1 MIRVRKR
8 IVVITIILLLF
19 IGINIYLKLIPIHF
33 TFGNKDV
40 SDICLLT
47 YNVHSESEDFE
58 RYASDIA
65 NGILAK
71 SPDFIFLTEY
81 DRLANDTI
89 RNRLS
94 KHYSYIVERFRK
106 GASEGDSF
114 YSKWEI
120 DSVMKLAFP
129 WYYSSAYRVQIH
141 KATDTLVIYCCHLSS
156 NNMKLNEGRWASLQE
171 GRRLRNMEADTLVAV
186 LQKERYPAI
195 VMGDMNDVS
204 TSPAVKKIRSAGMN
218 DAWWDGGLGYGST
231 YHESWLRLRIDHILY
246 NAQLLKLKYVDVI
259 GKKEWSDH
267 RAIVAGFDL
276 ENNI

>member
-8 IVVITIILLLF
+8 IVVITIILLLL
-19 IGINIYLKLIPIHF
+19 IGVNIYLKLIPIHF

-106 GASEGDSF
+106 GAYEGDSF

-120 DSVMKLAFP
+120 YSVMKLAFA

-156 NNMKLNEGRWASLQE
+156 NNMKLKEGRWASLQE
-171 GRRLRNMEADTLVAV
+171 GRKLRSIEADMLAMA
-186 LQKERYPAI
+186 L
-195 VMGDMNDVS
+195 
-204 TSPAVKKIRSAGMN
+204 
-218 DAWWDGGLGYGST
+218 
-231 YHESWLRLRIDHILY
+231 
-246 NAQLLKLKYVDVI
+246 
-259 GKKEWSDH
+259 
-267 RAIVAGFDL
+267 
-276 ENNI
+276 

>member
-1 MIRVRKR
+1 MIKVKKR
-8 IVVITIILLLF
+8 LVVITILWLLL
-19 IGINIYLKLIPIHF
+19 IGANIYLKLIPIHF
-33 TFGNKDV
+33 RFTKDDV

-106 GASEGDSF
+106 GAYEGDSF

-156 NNMKLNEGRWASLQE
+156 NNMKLKEGRWASLQE
-171 GRRLRNMEADTLVAV
+171 GRKLRSIEADMLAMA
-186 LQKERYPAI
+186 LQKEKYPVI
-195 VMGDMNDVS
+195 VMGDMNDVPG
-204 TSPAVKKIRSAGMN
+204 TTTVRKIKSAGLK
-218 DAWWDGGLGYGST
+218 DAWWQGGCGYGST
-231 YHESWLRLRIDHILY
+231 YHDGWIKLRIDY
-246 NAQLLKLKYVDVI
+246 VFYDDQQLKLKTVDVV
-259 GKKEWSDH
+259 GEKEWSDH
-267 RAIVAGFDL
+267 RAIVARFDL
-276 ENNI
+276 K